1 MMGQFSAENA
11 AVQEMEKEE
20 LMKKEISRENISN
33 RYIQDLYRFF
43 KLYIRRTEFTDPF
56 AGHINLL
63 PCICFESVIERFGQF
78 APHRGILFPAGI
90 LCRGS
95 RIVRKAFGGISFG

>member
-1 MMGQFSAENA
+1 MISASALLCNSDKYSFCLSLAQVPESQRDLMMGQFSAENA

-56 AGHINLL
+56 AGISIY
-63 PCICFESVIERFGQF
+63 CMY
-78 APHRGILFPAGI
+78 LF
-90 LCRGS
+90 
-95 RIVRKAFGGISFG
+95 

>member
-63 PCICFESVIERFGQF
+63 HVSVLNPLLSDSDSLLASSGNIISG
-78 APHRGILFPAGI
+78 GM